1 MIMITI
7 YSKYN
12 CPYCVQAK
20 QYLENMNIN
29 YQEVNIELDNQARE
43 FVVSRG
49 HRSVPQ
55 IYLGENLLVEGG
67 WQGLSKLNSQEI
79 LDRAADLAKN
89 RGSNATL

>member
-1 MIMITI
+1 MMITI

-12 CPYCVQAK
+12 CPYCNQAK

-29 YQEVNIELDNQARE
+29 YQEINIETDNQARE

-55 IYLGENLLVEGG
+55 IYVGEHLLVEGG
-67 WQGLSKLNSQEI
+67 WQGLSKLSSQEI
-79 LDRAADLAKN
+79 LDRAADLN
-89 RGSNATL
+89 QEPRI

>member
-7 YSKYN
+7 YSKNN

-55 IYLGENLLVEGG
+55 IYVGENLLVEGG

>member
-1 MIMITI
+1 MITI

-20 QYLENMNIN
+20 QYLENNNIN
-29 YQEVNIELDNQARE
+29 YREVNIEQDNAARE

-55 IYLGENLLVEGG
+55 IYIEDMLLVEGG
-67 WQGLSKLNSQEI
+67 WQGLSKLSSQEI
-79 LDRAADLAKN
+79 LDQAAELTKT
-89 RGSNATL
+89 RGSHATL